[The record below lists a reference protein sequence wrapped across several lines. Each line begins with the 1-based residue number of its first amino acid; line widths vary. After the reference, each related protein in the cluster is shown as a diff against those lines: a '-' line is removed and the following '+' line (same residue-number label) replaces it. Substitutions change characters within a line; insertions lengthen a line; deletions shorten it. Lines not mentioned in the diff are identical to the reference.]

1 MSGFTLLLVM
11 VLLPAISHASWKL
24 PGNKVGPSIG
34 VLNLDD
40 AGQTAG
46 TAAMAVSI
54 MATCAVAK
62 LLHGLLGAGLKRRQS
77 AWRGA

>member
-24 PGNKVGPSIG
+24 PGNKAGPSIG

-40 AGQTAG
+40 AGQTA
-46 TAAMAVSI
+46 
-54 MATCAVAK
+54 
-62 LLHGLLGAGLKRRQS
+62 
-77 AWRGA
+77 WRGA